1 MVLVSGDRAGR
12 DRDRE
17 HDRADPEPEGR
28 VAVDDAGAAAPG
40 KWSRASRPVRRPAG
54 VYTRWKFGTV
64 REAGDAR
71 MAADLIAR
79 ARVGDGDA
87 FGELTEPYLRELQ
100 VHCYRM
106 LGSFQDAEDALQ
118 NTLLTAWQGLGGF
131 EGRASLRTW
140 LYRIATNRCLDA
152 RRAASRRP
160 AKEWDVP
167 GVEPPEPTRL
177 GEVVWLQPFPDA
189 LLEGA
194 IQVPPGPEARYEQAE
209 AISLAFVTA
218 LQLLPP
224 RQLAVLI
231 LRDVLGFHAS
241 EVAGMLEVTLESA
254 NSTLKR
260 ARASLQRRQQPAV
273 GHQPPPA
280 AGSPAEDAIVA
291 KFARAWESADLDA
304 LVALLTD
311 DVFIAMPPEPFG
323 YEGRD
328 LVTRYCAR
336 QFAAGRRFDL
346 VPARANGQPAFGA
359 YLRSPAGIRH
369 ATAFYVLTL
378 AGDQICAMTRFEA
391 SVLPWFGLPRSLPS
405 R

>member
-1 MVLVSGDRAGR
+1 V
-12 DRDRE
+12 
-17 HDRADPEPEGR
+17 
-28 VAVDDAGAAAPG
+28 VAA
-40 KWSRASRPVRRPAG
+40 
-54 VYTRWKFGTV
+54 
-64 REAGDAR
+64 E
-71 MAADLIAR
+71 LIAR
-79 ARVGDGDA
+79 ARAGDGDA

-218 LQLLPP
+218 LQVLPP
-224 RQLAVLI
+224 RQVAVLI

-241 EVAGMLEVTLESA
+241 EVAGMLDSTTESVTSA
-254 NSTLKR
+254 LKR
-260 ARASLQRRQQPAV
+260 ARASLQRQLPRAADRE
-273 GHQPPPA
+273 PPA
-280 AGSPAEDAIVA
+280 AGGSPAEDALVA
-291 KFARAWESADLDA
+291 KFVRAWESADLGA
-304 LVALLTD
+304 LVALLTN
-311 DVFIAMPPEPFG
+311 DVFVSMPPIPFE

-328 LVTRYCAR
+328 VVARFCAILLG
-336 QFAAGRRFDL
+336 AGRRFDL
-346 VPARANGQPAFGA
+346 VPTRANGQPAFGA
-359 YLRSPAGIRH
+359 YVRAPNGISHGAGL
-369 ATAFYVLTL
+369 YVLTV
-378 AGDQICAMTRFEA
+378 AGDRICAMTRFDN